1 MKYYLLLIFFFIS
14 LISFSQE
21 NCNNGIDDDGDG
33 KIDLNDPD
41 CVCGNSTITSII
53 PNPSFENYT
62 SCPNGFSELYLASP
76 WIQATQATTDYYN
89 NDCNFIAGGIVAN
102 NLNSYPAGKGIVG
115 ALYLRDWNEY
125 LGTTLLSTMT
135 AGTAYQLSFNV
146 AAVTIKN
153 DGSSTTIPITNFEP
167 VNITLYGC
175 TNGTN
180 LPLNTVFSP
189 NINDPT
195 WQIIGQAT
203 YTPISSWGVV
213 NMIFTPAI
221 NVNAIMIGAPP
232 VLPVSYPSGSSSDD
246 LPYFLYDNLLLNTA
260 SSFGVNI
267 SSTGNFCENNL
278 VLTANITAT
287 VGTGTTY
294 QWYKNGVAIV
304 GATNSSYSVTAI
316 PTNLGEYSVKITNG
330 SNCYVSTKYL
340 INNTIPGPSFTSIQ
354 PNCITP
360 TGTIN
365 ITTPAS
371 QYSFDNGL
379 TWQNSPSKSL
389 LAVGIYNVKI
399 KSPNGCI
406 SSATGVSITE
416 PDLLNFSNVTIIQPT
431 TCDGTGTITV
441 NSSIAAQYSFDDG
454 VTWSANATAT
464 NLQPGTYNVK
474 IKDASGCQSASQ
486 YVLINRIY
494 LSDPLFSIIQ
504 PVCGTGGTISVNT
517 NAHLYSFDDGVTWVS
532 NAIATNLPAGAYLI
546 KIKQANGCESNSV
559 YTYLEPF
566 YLNITPTINI
576 VQPTCGNGGSIT
588 ITTTS
593 DQYSFDGGI
602 TWTANNSATNLV
614 PGYYEVILK
623 NSAGCINQSTWVYLE
638 QFYLPEPNFT
648 TIQPVCGTGGTITI
662 TTPSAQYSFDGGLT
676 WTVNNSLANQPPGYY
691 AISIKNSLGC
701 ISNTVYAILN
711 DFFLPDPNYVAVNPY
726 CGNIGSI
733 TITTPAAQY
742 SFNGGVT
749 WTTNNVATNLSA
761 GYYYIKIKNSLGCE
775 SNYIFVYLDS
785 NFLANPNIT
794 VVQPGCN
801 SNGSIT
807 INTSAAQ
814 YSFDGGTTWSTN
826 PTATNLTTGSYYN
839 VMIKNSA
846 GCVSNSQGVYMQ
858 QFYLPDPLFTIVQPT
873 CGTNGSIT
881 ITTSAAQYSF
891 DGGTTWTTN
900 PVASNLTSN
909 YYYIVIKNSLGC
921 VSNSQYA
928 YIEPFYLPDPT
939 LTVTQPICGTNGIIS
954 VTTAAAQY
962 SFDNGTTWTTNS
974 IASNLSP
981 GYYYVIIKNN
991 LGCES
996 YSQGVYIEPYYLPN
1010 PNFTILEP
1018 TCSSNGSITITTT
1031 AAEYSFDGGTTWT
1044 TNNVANNLTYG
1055 YYTILI
1061 KNNLGCVSNSQYVYL
1076 PQVYLPQPTYAIVQ
1090 PSCTSAGSITI
1101 TATANEYSFDD
1112 GTTWTTNPVLN
1123 NLTHSYYFIKVRNNV
1138 NCYSYSTFVNINSVP
1153 NIPSAPQVT
1162 AVNPINCGSSNGSIT
1177 VTTFAVSYSFDNGV
1191 TWSNSSVLNSLS
1203 AGTYLVKIKTSNSG
1217 CESLATTV
1225 ILNTING
1232 TLNPPNFTITQP
1244 TCSSPT
1250 GTINITTSS
1259 SLYSFDNG
1267 VTFVSSNTKTN
1278 LAPGTYQLKIKDAAG
1293 CISTASSATIVNSIN
1308 ISAPSVTVTQPNC
1321 SSSTGSIVVNTTA
1334 NLYSFDNGVTFTSS
1348 NTLNGLATGNYLIKI
1363 KDATG
1368 CLSNVSS
1375 VTINSQPTTPIAPTI
1390 SIVHPLNCTTSTGT
1404 ITVTSSA
1411 SLYSFDNGITW
1422 SNNNS
1427 SIPLN
1432 SGTYQVLI
1440 KETPTGCPSAITT
1453 AIINSPPNAPATPI
1467 IVITQ
1472 PASCVNPF
1480 GSISITSS
1488 AFEYSFN
1495 NGLTYSNNPNSLP
1508 LAVGTYEIKVK
1519 NSFNCESNSVTAVIN
1534 APSDYPIAPLF
1545 TIVQPDCNNS
1555 NGSISIVTSATEYS
1569 FDNGVTWTTNPNLSN
1584 LTPATYKLRIKN
1596 ALGCYSP
1603 FSDAII
1609 VAFTNFPNS
1618 PTLTSPQTFC
1628 IQQNATLNDVLISGL
1643 NIKWYDA
1650 STAGNLLTNSTIL
1663 VNGTTYFASQI
1674 IGGCESLRIPV
1685 TILIQNTI
1693 APSGDANQIFC
1704 STANPTINNIILSGT
1719 AINWYANSS
1728 STTILPNSTA
1738 LVDGATYFATQTF
1751 NGCESI
1757 NRFPV
1762 TVTIINSLNANDYSQ
1777 SFCDD
1782 LNDGSENV
1790 LLSDYNSNLISSTTN
1805 TTFTYYTS
1813 LISAE
1818 NQVTNDKLNSN
1829 YNLNLGSNT
1838 IYVRLDSTNGCHQ
1851 IVKLELSLFQKPI
1864 ISINDIMPICVASN
1878 IVVDAGSNFSTYSW
1892 STGAT
1897 TQSITITK
1905 VGTYSVTVT
1914 KNYGTLIC
1922 SSTKTFNV
1930 VESEIATITSIETI
1944 DWTDNENVII
1954 VLTSTNDAYLYSLNG
1969 INYQTSNTFSGLLS
1983 GFYTV
1988 YVKDECGTVIRD
2000 VLLLNY
2006 PKYFTPNSDGINDV
2020 WKINFSEKEPTINIK
2035 IFDRFNKLLKNTS
2048 DNGWDGTYN
2057 GQLMPSDDYW
2067 FIVTRANGKEHKGH
2081 FTLKR

>member
-1 MKYYLLLIFFFIS
+1 MKYYILFIFFFIYT
-14 LISFSQE
+14 ISFSQE

-41 CVCGNSTITSII
+41 CVCANSTITSII
-53 PNPSFENYT
+53 PNPSFESYT
-62 SCPNGFSELYLASP
+62 SCPTGFSQLNVATP
-76 WIQATQATTDYYN
+76 WIQATEATTDYYN
-89 NDCNFIAGGIVAN
+89 NDCSFIAGAIVDN
-102 NLNSYPAGKGIVG
+102 NLNNYPAGKGIVA

-135 AGTAYQLSFNV
+135 AGTSYQLSFNV
-146 AAVTIKN
+146 ATVTIKN
-153 DGSSTTIPITNFEP
+153 DGSSTTTPITNFEP

-203 YTPISSWGVV
+203 YTPVSSWGVV

-232 VLPVSYPSGSSSDD
+232 VLPVSYPSGISSNDW
-246 LPYFLYDNLLLNTA
+246 PYFLYDNLLLNTA

-278 VLTANITAT
+278 VLTANITTT

-294 QWYKNGVAIV
+294 QWYKNGIAIV

-330 SNCYVSTKYL
+330 STCYISTKYL
-340 INNTIPGPSFTSIQ
+340 INNTIPGPSFTTIQ

-365 ITTPAS
+365 ITTPAA
-371 QYSFDNGL
+371 QYSFDNGV

-406 SSATGVSITE
+406 SSATAVSLSA
-416 PDLLNFSNVTIIQPT
+416 PDLLDFSNVAVIQPT

-454 VTWSANATAT
+454 VTWSTNATAT
-464 NLQPGTYNVK
+464 NLQPGTYLIK

-486 YVLINRIY
+486 YVLINRIF
-494 LSDPLFSIIQ
+494 LSDPVFSITQ
-504 PVCGTGGTISVNT
+504 PTCGTGGTISVNT
-517 NAHLYSFDDGVTWVS
+517 IAHLYSFDDGVTWVS

-559 YTYLEPF
+559 YAYLEPF
-566 YLNITPTINI
+566 YVNITPVIDL

-588 ITTTS
+588 VATTS
-593 DQYSFDGGI
+593 AQYSFDGGV
-602 TWTANNSATNLV
+602 TWTTSNSATNVV

-638 QFYLPEPNFT
+638 QFYLPEPTFT

-676 WTVNNSLANQPPGYY
+676 WTTNNSLANQPPGYY
-691 AISIKNSLGC
+691 AIMIKNSLGC
-701 ISNTVYAILN
+701 ISNTVYSVLN

-742 SFNGGVT
+742 SFDGGVT

-761 GYYYIKIKNSLGCE
+761 GYYYIKVKNSLGCE

-785 NFLANPNIT
+785 NYLANPNIT

-826 PTATNLTTGSYYN
+826 PTATNLAPGNYYN
-839 VMIKNSA
+839 VIIKNSV
-846 GCVSNSQGVYMQ
+846 GCVSYPQGVYME
-858 QFYLPDPLFTIVQPT
+858 QFYLPNPLFTVVQPT

-881 ITTSAAQYSF
+881 ITTPASEYSF
-891 DGGTTWTTN
+891 DGGNTWTTN
-900 PVASNLTSN
+900 PVASNLTNN

-928 YIEPFYLPDPT
+928 YIEPFYLSAPL

-954 VTTAAAQY
+954 VTTSAAQY
-962 SFDNGTTWTTNS
+962 SFDNGTTWNTNP

-981 GYYYVIIKNN
+981 GYYNVIIKNN

-996 YSQGVYIEPYYLPN
+996 YPQGVYIEPYYLPN
-1010 PNFTILEP
+1010 PNFTLVEP

-1061 KNNLGCVSNSQYVYL
+1061 KNSLGCVSSPQYVYL
-1076 PQVYLPQPTYAIVQ
+1076 PQIYLPQPTYVIVQ
-1090 PSCTSAGSITI
+1090 PSCTSTGSITI
-1101 TATANEYSFDD
+1101 NSTANEYSFDN
-1112 GTTWTTNPVLN
+1112 GNTWTTNPVLN
-1123 NLTHSYYFIKVRNNV
+1123 NLTSSYYLILVRNNA
-1138 NCYSYSTFVNINSVP
+1138 NCYSYSTFVNVNSVP

-1162 AVNPINCGSSNGSIT
+1162 SVNPINCSSSNGSIT
-1177 VTTFAVSYSFDNGV
+1177 ITTFALSYSFDNGV
-1191 TWSNSSVLNSLS
+1191 TWSNSSTLNSLS

-1217 CESLATTV
+1217 CESPATTV
-1225 ILNTING
+1225 ILNPING
-1232 TLNPPNFTITQP
+1232 TLNPPNFTIIQP
-1244 TCSSPT
+1244 TCSLPT

-1278 LAPGTYQLKIKDAAG
+1278 LAPGIYQLKIKDAAG
-1293 CISTASSATIVNSIN
+1293 CISTASSATIVNLIN
-1308 ISAPSVTVTQPNC
+1308 ISAPSVTVTQPDC
-1321 SSSTGSIVVNTTA
+1321 STPTGSIVVNTTA
-1334 NLYSFDNGVTFTSS
+1334 SLYSFDNGVTFTSS
-1348 NTLNGLATGNYLIKI
+1348 NTQNGLTTGNYLIKI

-1368 CLSNVSS
+1368 CLSDVSS
-1375 VTINSQPTTPIAPTI
+1375 VTINSQPTTPITPTI

-1422 SNNNS
+1422 SNNNT

-1440 KETPTGCPSAITT
+1440 KETPTGCPSAATT
-1453 AIINSPPNAPATPI
+1453 AIINSPPNAPATPT

-1480 GSISITSS
+1480 GSITITSS
-1488 AFEYSFN
+1488 AFEYSFD

-1519 NSFNCESNSVTAVIN
+1519 NSSNCESSSVTAVIN
-1534 APSDYPIAPLF
+1534 APSNYPIAPLF

-1569 FDNGVTWTTNPNLSN
+1569 FDNGVTWTTNPNLAN

-1603 FSDAII
+1603 FNDAVI
-1609 VAFTNFPNS
+1609 VAFTNFPNA
-1618 PTLTSPQTFC
+1618 PILTSPQTFC
-1628 IQQNATLNDVLISGL
+1628 IQQNATLNDVIISGS
-1643 NIKWYDA
+1643 NIKWYNA
-1650 STAGNLLTNSTIL
+1650 STAGNLLASSTIL
-1663 VNGTTYFASQI
+1663 VDGTTYYASQT
-1674 IGGCESLRIPV
+1674 IGGCESLRVPV
-1685 TILIQNTI
+1685 TVSIQNTI

-1704 STANPTINNIILSGT
+1704 STANPTLNNIILLGT
-1719 AINWYANSS
+1719 GINWYANSS
-1728 STTILPNSTA
+1728 STSVLPNSTS
-1738 LVDGATYFATQTF
+1738 LVNGVTYFATQTI
-1751 NGCESI
+1751 NGCESV
-1757 NRFPV
+1757 NRFSV
-1762 TVTIINSLNANDYSQ
+1762 TVSLINSLNANDYSL

-1790 LLSDYNSNLISSTTN
+1790 LLPDYNSNLISSTAN

-1818 NQVTNDKLNSN
+1818 NQVSSNQLNPN
-1829 YNLNLGSNT
+1829 YTLNLGSNI

-1851 IVKLELSLFQKPI
+1851 IVKLELTLFQKPI
-1864 ISINDIMPICVASN
+1864 ISINDMIPICTSSN
-1878 IVVDAGSNFSTYSW
+1878 IVVNAGSGFNSYSW

-1897 TQSITITK
+1897 TQSITITTA
-1905 VGTYSVTVT
+1905 GTYFVTVT
-1914 KNYGTLIC
+1914 KNYGTLVC
-1922 SSTKTFNV
+1922 SSTKTFNI
-1930 VESEIATITSIETI
+1930 VESEIASITSVEIE
-1944 DWTDNENVII
+1944 DWTNSDNVII
-1954 VLTSTNDAYLYSLNG
+1954 VLTAINDNYLYSLDG
-1969 INYQTSNTFSGLLS
+1969 VNYQTSNTFSGLMS

-1988 YVKDECGTVIRD
+1988 YVKDECGIVKKD
-2000 VLLLNY
+2000 VALLNY
-2006 PKYFTPNSDGINDV
+2006 PKYFTPNSDGINDI

-2035 IFDRFNKLLKNTS
+2035 IFDRFSKLLKNTS

-2067 FIVTRANGKEHKGH
+2067 FVITRANGKEYKGH